1 MKAIVGGQA
10 GRANRMARRA
20 APRAALAAGVMAGR
34 IAAGA
39 GALEAEDTVHTIG
52 ASLFGENEV
61 GGKGAGKEASGNFEG
76 EIDMEAGTL
85 CYFLETEALE
95 GFTAA
100 HIHKGKAGENG
111 PPVVVLQLTG
121 EDGDEVCA
129 EVDAA
134 VLKGIVKD
142 QEGHYVN
149 VHTSAF
155 PAGAVRGQL
164 GS

>member
-1 MKAIVGGQA
+1 MMVMTKARLALVTGTALLGA
-10 GRANRMARRA
+10 S
-20 APRAALAAGVMAGR
+20 AALAQDDAV
-34 IAAGA
+34 
-39 GALEAEDTVHTIG
+39 ALG

-61 GGKGAGKEASGNFEG
+61 GHKGAGEDASGNFEG

-85 CYFLETEALE
+85 CYFLEVEELD

-111 PPVVVLQLTG
+111 PPVVVLELTG

-129 EVDAA
+129 EVDAEA
-134 VLKGIVKD
+134 LKGIAKD
-142 QEGHYVN
+142 QAGHYVN
-149 VHTSAF
+149 VHTKAF

>member
-1 MKAIVGGQA
+1 MMLKTRQWVLAMGA
-10 GRANRMARRA
+10 G
-20 APRAALAAGVMAGR
+20 LLV
-34 IAAGA
+34 AGA
-39 GALEAEDTVHTIG
+39 AQAQDGDGDEGEGAVVALG

-61 GGKGAGKEASGNFEG
+61 GHKGAGKDASANFEG
-76 EIDMEAGTL
+76 EIDMEEGTL
-85 CYFLETEALE
+85 CYFLEVEELE

-111 PPVVVLQLTG
+111 PPVVTLELAS
-121 EDGDEVCA
+121 DDEVCT
-129 EVDAA
+129 EVEAD
-134 VLKGIVKD
+134 VLKGIAQD

-149 VHTSAF
+149 VHTTAF